1 MTSGRH
7 RSGAPRGVV
16 RSLAAAVLALLLFST
31 TLAQAEPPPSRPLEA
46 PLLVAPPDVP
56 PLPPEYLTE
65 ERGGIRLSYHP
76 SARDRVRL
84 LIDEAEPV
92 RAELS
97 ELLGQVV
104 LADLDVRVARG
115 SSDFE
120 RIVPAG
126 SRRGSAVLAFSQ
138 LRLLVMSLRASPST
152 GRDVT
157 AAFRRGLAHLALDEV
172 VGERP
177 LPHWFRLGFALHVD
191 GRDSV
196 SRGRALW
203 WASMQQQLIP
213 VVDLDWHLAR
223 VAHPD
228 SVAVAEAADF
238 VSFLISGEREG
249 QLPRLL
255 EAVGET
261 DRFDEALARA
271 YETSAPA
278 LESSWRRDLAKH
290 KAFLPVLLI
299 GTGLWIALGLLA
311 YGRRRLSK
319 REEDDAEDGKRRR
332 RVVVRSVDTEERSK
346 RSERKRAPT
355 TELPEPEVP
364 KVSHDGRW
372 HTLH

>member
-1 MTSGRH
+1 MTRGRR
-7 RSGAPRGVV
+7 RSGLVLGAV
-16 RSLAAAVLALLLFST
+16 RSFAAAVLAIFLLEAT
-31 TLAQAEPPPSRPLEA
+31 PARAEPPPSRPLEA

-65 ERGGIRLSYHP
+65 ERGGIRFAYHP

-97 ELLGQVV
+97 ELLGRVV

-172 VGERP
+172 VGEQP
-177 LPHWFRLGFALHVD
+177 LPHWFRLGFAIHMD

-213 VVDLDWHLAR
+213 VVDLDWHLAEG
-223 VAHPD
+223 AHPD
-228 SVAVAEAADF
+228 SVAAAQAADY
-238 VSFLISGEREG
+238 VSFLISGERKG

-271 YETSAPA
+271 YQTSAPG
-278 LESSWRRDLAKH
+278 LESSWRRNLAKH

-299 GTGLWIALGLLA
+299 GTGLWVALGLLA
-311 YGRRRLSK
+311 YGRRRL
-319 REEDDAEDGKRRR
+319 GKRREDEAEEGKRQR
-332 RVVVRSVDTEERSK
+332 RVVVRSVDTDKRSK
-346 RSERKRAPT
+346 RAERKRTPT

-364 KVSHDGRW
+364 KVAHDGRW

>member
-1 MTSGRH
+1 MKRG
-7 RSGAPRGVV
+7 GGVV
-16 RSLAAAVLALLLFST
+16 SALPRWVAVFMAICLLPSLAS
-31 TLAQAEPPPSRPLEA
+31 AEPPPSRPLEA
-46 PLLVAPPDVP
+46 PLLVAPSDVP
-56 PLPPEYLTE
+56 ALPPEYLTD
-65 ERGGIRLSYHP
+65 ERAGIRFAYHP

-84 LIDEAEPV
+84 LIEEAEPI

-120 RIVPAG
+120 RIVPSG

-152 GRDVT
+152 GRDVK

-172 VGERP
+172 VGDHP

-191 GRDSV
+191 GRDSL

-203 WASMQQQLIP
+203 WASMQRQLIP
-213 VVDLDWHLAR
+213 VVDLDWHLADGEQ
-223 VAHPD
+223 PD
-228 SVAVAEAADF
+228 SVAAAEAADY
-238 VSFLISGEREG
+238 VRFLITGEREG

-255 EAVGET
+255 EAVRET
-261 DRFDEALARA
+261 ERFDEALARA
-271 YETSAPA
+271 YQSSASA
-278 LESSWRRDLAKH
+278 LESTWRRDVAKH
-290 KAFLPVLLI
+290 KGFLPVLLT
-299 GTGLWIALGLLA
+299 GTGLWVALGLLA
-311 YGRRRLSK
+311 YGRRRLGK
-319 REEDDAEDGKRRR
+319 RPEAETEEDKRRR
-332 RVVVRSVDTEERSK
+332 RVVVRSVETDKRAR
-346 RSERKRAPT
+346 RSERSRTPT